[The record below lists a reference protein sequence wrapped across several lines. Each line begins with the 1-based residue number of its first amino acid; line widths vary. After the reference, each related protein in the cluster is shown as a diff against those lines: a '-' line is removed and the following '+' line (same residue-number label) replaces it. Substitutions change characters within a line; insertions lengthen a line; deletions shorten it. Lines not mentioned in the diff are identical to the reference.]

1 MEPERMDVDAPNAG
15 AGVPATPPQS
25 NSNTPQRSA
34 AAGGSRSERRQAD
47 SAVPESPLRQ
57 AVVAGGD
64 SEEEELLPSSA
75 AAAAEAFPDTARTVG
90 LRSQRSAGKLRSR
103 ARGAELGAYEGDG
116 EGQGGVEHSDFF
128 NDFGQNWDRPE

>member
-1 MEPERMDVDAPNAG
+1 MDVDVPNAG

-64 SEEEELLPSSA
+64 SEEEELLLSSSSA
-75 AAAAEAFPDTARTVG
+75 AAAFLDTARTVG
-90 LRSQRSAGKLRSR
+90 IRSQRSAGKLRSR

-128 NDFGQNWDRPE
+128 NDFGQKWDCPE